1 MTLEELEKEIKH
13 LEDCIFY
20 HKMIDRWTEE
30 DFELAKKMELELSSL
45 KEKKEGIIN
54 DNNNK

>member
-13 LEDCIFY
+13 LEDYIFY
-20 HKMIDRWTEE
+20 HKMIDRWTKE
-30 DFELAKKMELELSSL
+30 DFELAEKMELELSIL

-54 DNNNK
+54 DNDNK